1 MDSTWAQ
8 KHKTYLMTHSQV
20 EDMKEMSP
28 KQIKNFLY
36 GHGFPNDKPIT
47 VQEDIC
53 GLMYRSVEHAT

>member
-1 MDSTWAQ
+1 
-8 KHKTYLMTHSQV
+8 MTHSQV

-36 GHGFPNDKPIT
+36 GHGFPQDKPIT